1 MVTSIDGRAQR
12 GGTAEGIAGRADR
25 RLMRLLR
32 VPYDA
37 VASGA
42 GTLRAVG
49 DVWLTLPSDLAG
61 RRTGRG
67 LPPQPI
73 LIVVAGSGVV
83 PLDGRWLAADAPRLL
98 VVGRDSPHAGASAGD
113 LPPGVD
119 LLVAPTPQ
127 PEVGWLLGQLAE
139 RGIRS
144 LLVEGGPRLNASF
157 LAAGAI
163 DELYWTIGPI
173 LLGSDALPM
182 IAAAPGT
189 GSDEHPRRGR
199 LLSVHRHR
207 DELFVA
213 YRFD

>member
-12 GGTAEGIAGRADR
+12 AGTAEGLAGRADR

-49 DVWLTLPSDLAG
+49 DVWLTLPTDLAE
-61 RRTGRG
+61 RRARRG
-67 LPPQPI
+67 QPPQPTI
-73 LIVVAGSGVV
+73 IVVAGSGEV
-83 PLDGRWLAADAPRLL
+83 PLDGRWLAADVPRLL
-98 VVGRDSPHAGASAGD
+98 VVGRDSPHAAASARD

-119 LLVAPTPQ
+119 LVVAPTLQPQ
-127 PEVGWLLGQLAE
+127 VEWLLGRLAQ

-144 LLVEGGPRLNASF
+144 VLVEGGPRLNASF

-182 IAAAPGT
+182 IAAAPGMAL
-189 GSDEHPRRGR
+189 DEHPRRGR
-199 LLSVHRHR
+199 LLSVHRHL